1 MAPRKAG
8 RRRDTCVEEQKLVAA
23 KKSWLCCLD
32 LMINQGGS
40 LHMKYKN
47 ANTIL
52 PEELVKELQK
62 YIQAGY
68 IYVPAKDEQRRAWG
82 ELSGYREELRRRNQ
96 KIASEYSQ
104 GISVEKLASRYC
116 LSMSAIRKIIYQK

>member
-62 YIQAGY
+62 YIQGVNPDKVELEA
-68 IYVPAKDEQRRAWG
+68 DEKSCWEGLMKIKKMSWRA
-82 ELSGYREELRRRNQ
+82 
-96 KIASEYSQ
+96 
-104 GISVEKLASRYC
+104 VE
-116 LSMSAIRKIIYQK
+116 